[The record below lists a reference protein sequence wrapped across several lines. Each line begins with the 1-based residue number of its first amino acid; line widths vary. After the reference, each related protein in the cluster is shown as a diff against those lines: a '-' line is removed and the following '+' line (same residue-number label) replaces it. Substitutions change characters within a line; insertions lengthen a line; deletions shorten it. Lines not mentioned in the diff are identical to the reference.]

1 MDNWLAPFVII
12 IAVAF
17 AVQTAILIALFLQL
31 RRTHQKFGRVLGDLQ
46 AGLGPI
52 LTRVQIML
60 EETQPRVSNMV
71 ADAAH
76 VVYLARSQAQ
86 KVDRLFTEAADRLR
100 SQLNHV
106 DRILTGVMETLEDA
120 GSGFRRNFWEPMQKA
135 TAVIRGVKAGLDFFR
150 TRREQRPEEEPAE
163 RSHEEELFI

>member
-17 AVQTAILIALFLQL
+17 VVQTAILIALFLQW
-31 RRTHQKFGRVLGDLQ
+31 RRTHQKFGRILSDLQ
-46 AGLGPI
+46 ARLGPI

-76 VVYLARSQAQ
+76 VVYLARTQAQ
-86 KVDRLFTEAADRLR
+86 KVDRLFTEATDRLR

-120 GSGFRRNFWEPMQKA
+120 GSGFRRSFWEPVQKA

-150 TRREQRPEEEPAE
+150 TRRQHAGEEPAE